1 MLTLEL
7 LDLQKPLA
15 VALNF
20 IDELE
25 KSGATVD
32 ADRLSEELGIPVVRI
47 SALKGI
53 NIDGLKQALKN
64 ARVPKLVPFN
74 RSLENLIATLQ
85 NKDSLGRFEAISTI
99 SNEQTDM
106 DEIMGHLDGFI
117 LKNISPWNA
126 IESSSNRYGCYEKT
140 TRKVEMVGYARSCVT
155 SPIGWYTHIRYY
167 PLPTLQDNLC
177 CGATTNRFSSRSHFL
192 AISLGNSLSALWVDK
207 RLHTECLVRWSGN
220 VVSFVPW
227 YL

>member
-1 MLTLEL
+1 MAQWKVNGEIWEVVDLPGSYSLLGKNADEQVTSSFLLSQEYDVILNVVDSTSLERSLMLTLEL
-7 LDLQKPLA
+7 LDLQKPLV

-106 DEIMGHLDGFI
+106 DEIMGHLDGLHPQEHIAMERYRKAHLHYCYYSYSLLIGVFI
-117 LKNISPWNA
+117 IFMNSI
-126 IESSSNRYGCYEKT
+126 
-140 TRKVEMVGYARSCVT
+140 M
-155 SPIGWYTHIRYY
+155 
-167 PLPTLQDNLC
+167 NL
-177 CGATTNRFSSRSHFL
+177 
-192 AISLGNSLSALWVDK
+192 
-207 RLHTECLVRWSGN
+207 EE
-220 VVSFVPW
+220 
-227 YL
+227 

>member
-1 MLTLEL
+1 MSMSCHDASGDNTLNVDAKVSSGIKRIVLVGNPNCGKSTLFNLITGMSVHVGNWPGVTVDVKMAQWKVNGEIWEVVDLPGSYSLLGKNADEQVTSSFLLSQEYDVILNVVDSTSLERSLMLTLEL
-7 LDLQKPLA
+7 LDLQKPLV

-74 RSLENLIATLQ
+74 RLWRTHSHLQ
-85 NKDSLGRFEAISTI
+85 NKI
-99 SNEQTDM
+99 
-106 DEIMGHLDGFI
+106 
-117 LKNISPWNA
+117 
-126 IESSSNRYGCYEKT
+126 
-140 TRKVEMVGYARSCVT
+140 V
-155 SPIGWYTHIRYY
+155 
-167 PLPTLQDNLC
+167 
-177 CGATTNRFSSRSHFL
+177 
-192 AISLGNSLSALWVDK
+192 
-207 RLHTECLVRWSGN
+207 
-220 VVSFVPW
+220 
-227 YL
+227 